1 MTNKLADLAQK
12 AEPAFWLPGHPTDTL
27 RSTIGG
33 GALNCR
39 VRHGTG
45 WPHSLVTHRITNT
58 KTTPRMSSGPFFK
71 LILATTYSD
80 TQTSRLAQIRKS
92 LIWLPGHPTDTLRST
107 TRDGV
112 LYCRVRHETGQT
124 SLIPRYLTA
133 SHKTK
138 QEREV
143 SLDFP
148 LSLKLIPAPI
158 YSPTDTLRSTIDD
171 GVLNCRVRHGTGWIH
186 SSITTRNFYISPLRR
201 IKDL

>member
-1 MTNKLADLAQK
+1 MAHHITASHKTKQEREVSLDF
-12 AEPAFWLPGHPTDTL
+12 PLPL
-27 RSTIGG
+27 
-33 GALNCR
+33 
-39 VRHGTG
+39 
-45 WPHSLVTHRITNT
+45 
-58 KTTPRMSSGPFFK
+58 K
-71 LILATTYSD
+71 LIPATTYSD
-80 TQTSRLAQIRKS
+80 KQTSRLAQIRKT

-158 YSPTDTLRSTIDD
+158 YSPTDTLRSTIGD

-186 SSITTRNFYISPLRR
+186 SSITTRNFMNKRFHVYLLCQFSQLTN
-201 IKDL
+201 